1 MSLLDDE
8 TVLGMLAKPVAA
20 LFRSGFRERFKH
32 LMEPSRIR
40 VAGSHYPSNTRRA
53 GAGWPDHPLY

>member
-20 LFRSGFRERFKH
+20 PLQEEVQASHGAFAYKG
-32 LMEPSRIR
+32 SRLTL
-40 VAGSHYPSNTRRA
+40 SK
-53 GAGWPDHPLY
+53 

>member
-20 LFRSGFRERFKH
+20 LFRERFKH

>member
-20 LFRSGFRERFKH
+20 LFRLQGEVQASHGAFVYKG
-32 LMEPSRIR
+32 SRLTL
-40 VAGSHYPSNTRRA
+40 SK
-53 GAGWPDHPLY
+53 